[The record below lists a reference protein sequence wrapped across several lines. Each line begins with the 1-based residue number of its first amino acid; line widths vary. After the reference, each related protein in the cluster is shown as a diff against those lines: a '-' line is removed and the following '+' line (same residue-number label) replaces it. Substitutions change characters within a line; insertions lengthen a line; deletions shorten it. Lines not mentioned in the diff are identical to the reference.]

1 MQKKI
6 MRGLI
11 YLMGMVILAFGI
23 TLNTKT
29 GLGVSPI
36 ISIAYCVSEIL
47 DWNFGNTTMGLYC
60 VFVVVQLIIRKGKD
74 RLGVLLQ
81 IPVALI
87 VSQLLNL
94 FDYLIKFQLDNFWL
108 NLLIL
113 IVAVLLTGLGVV
125 MSVSMRLVPNP
136 GDGIVQTISDRTG
149 KSLGL
154 TKNLFDIGCIVL
166 SVTLGLICRGKLIG
180 IGLGTIV
187 AMVGV
192 GRAVALFHV
201 ILWKPMMQLSGLE
214 PEHLVK
220 MNEE

>member
-154 TKNLFDIGCIVL
+154 TKNLFDIGCIAL
-166 SVTLGLICRGKLIG
+166 SVTLGFICRGKLIG

>member
-60 VFVVVQLIIRKGKD
+60 VFVVIQLIIRKGNE

-81 IPVALI
+81 IPVALL

-154 TKNLFDIGCIVL
+154 TKNLFDIGCIAL

>member
-1 MQKKI
+1 
-6 MRGLI
+6 
-11 YLMGMVILAFGI
+11 MGMVILAFGI

-29 GLGVSPI
+29 GLGV
-36 ISIAYCVSEIL
+36 
-47 DWNFGNTTMGLYC
+47 
-60 VFVVVQLIIRKGKD
+60 
-74 RLGVLLQ
+74 LLQ

-87 VSQLLNL
+87 VSQLL
-94 FDYLIKFQLDNFWL
+94 
-108 NLLIL
+108 
-113 IVAVLLTGLGVV
+113 
-125 MSVSMRLVPNP
+125 
-136 GDGIVQTISDRTG
+136 
-149 KSLGL
+149 
-154 TKNLFDIGCIVL
+154 NLFDIGCIVL